1 MSVLLPFMFHGLYV
15 VNHVFEK
22 CWTMTFRFREF
33 INCDMSNSTETEMNS
48 ISYDDF
54 AKVHMR
60 VGKIIKVE
68 NFPKARRPAYKLWI
82 DFGTYGVKCSS
93 AQITVHY
100 KPEDLLNRLIVGVT
114 NFPRKQIAD
123 FFSEVLVLG
132 ASQQDGS
139 IVLLSVDHEVP
150 LGSQIS

>member
-1 MSVLLPFMFHGLYV
+1 
-15 VNHVFEK
+15 
-22 CWTMTFRFREF
+22 MTK
-33 INCDMSNSTETEMNS
+33 STDLENVQ
-48 ISYDDF
+48 IGYDDF

-60 VGKIIKVE
+60 VGRIVKVE
-68 NFPKARRPAYKLWI
+68 DFPKARKPAFKLWI
-82 DFGTYGVKCSS
+82 DFGPYGVKCSS

-100 KPEDLLNRLIVGVT
+100 KPDDLLNRLIVGVT

-132 ASQQDGS
+132 AAREDGS
-139 IVLLSVDHEVP
+139 IILLSVDQDVP

>member
-1 MSVLLPFMFHGLYV
+1 
-15 VNHVFEK
+15 
-22 CWTMTFRFREF
+22 MT
-33 INCDMSNSTETEMNS
+33 NSTEAETGL

-54 AKVHMR
+54 SKVHMR
-60 VGKIIKVE
+60 VGRIIKVE
-68 NFPKARRPAYKLWI
+68 DFPKARKPAYKLWI
-82 DFGTYGVKCSS
+82 DFGSYGVKCSS

-100 KPEDLLNRLIVGVT
+100 KPEELLNRLIVGVT

-132 ASQQDGS
+132 SAREDGS
-139 IVLLSVDHEVP
+139 IILLSVDKEVP

>member
-1 MSVLLPFMFHGLYV
+1 MSKSENTDTL
-15 VNHVFEK
+15 
-22 CWTMTFRFREF
+22 
-33 INCDMSNSTETEMNS
+33 

-54 AKVHMR
+54 AKVQMR

-68 NFPKARRPAYKLWI
+68 EFPKARKPAYKLWI
-82 DFGTYGVKCSS
+82 DFGPFGTKCSS

-132 ASQQDGS
+132 SAREDGS
-139 IVLLSVDHEVP
+139 IILLSVDKEVP
-150 LGSQIS
+150 LGSAIS

>member
-1 MSVLLPFMFHGLYV
+1 
-15 VNHVFEK
+15 
-22 CWTMTFRFREF
+22 MTKST
-33 INCDMSNSTETEMNS
+33 DTETIT
-48 ISYDDF
+48 ISFDDF

-60 VGKIIKVE
+60 VGRVIRVE
-68 NFPKARRPAYKLWI
+68 EFPKARKPAYKLWI
-82 DFGTYGVKCSS
+82 DFGPYGVKCSS

-100 KPEDLLNRLIVGVT
+100 KPEDLIERLVVGVT

-132 ASQQDGS
+132 SSREDGS
-139 IVLLSVDHEVP
+139 IVLLSVDQEVP

>member
-1 MSVLLPFMFHGLYV
+1 
-15 VNHVFEK
+15 
-22 CWTMTFRFREF
+22 MT
-33 INCDMSNSTETEMNS
+33 NSTEADAEFSS

-68 NFPKARRPAYKLWI
+68 NFPKARKPAYKLWI

-132 ASQQDGS
+132 ASREDGS
-139 IVLLSVDHEVP
+139 IVLLSVDREVP